1 VSSPFAGSHTS
12 PDHFAAVDVETTG
25 FDSDRDSIIEI
36 AIVIFG
42 RDGVVDRFTQT
53 VNPNRPLPLDVRRLT
68 GLSEQ
73 ELSDSPTLDSISLEI
88 RRRIGSLPIVGHN
101 IEFDVKML
109 HGGGITLANRQLDTY
124 RLSTLL
130 MANMPNYSL
139 TQVAMS
145 LGLEIGETH
154 RALPD
159 TERTAAVFIELL
171 KLVESYDEQT
181 LQQAAKFAQQAGW
194 TEAQLFHAAADRK
207 ISGPLFAYDDDSR
220 DLPPEMRFSEPRE
233 RLESLQRTGSS
244 NPLDPS
250 SIEVL
255 LSDSGPLPHVLERY
269 ESRPAQIRMAV
280 AVAEALESEEELL
293 VEAGTGTG
301 KSLAYLLPAAMYAID
316 RGERVVVST
325 DTISLQDQ
333 LYGKDLPDV
342 RTVLKESGVTEEL
355 RVAVMKGRANYLCLR
370 RWFDHMDDPIEDA
383 ADASLRAKILLWLAH
398 TATGDKGELRMNR
411 EEEVHWRKFASE
423 RGRCSPKRCPY
434 ARANQCFL
442 YRARHLAAN
451 AHIVI
456 ANHSLILS
464 NSAQGFVLP
473 PFERLIIDEAHH
485 LESEATSQFSW
496 SVNGSTLEDPVRA
509 LVNPEGVQQGGYFS
523 ITSSFLARSSDF
535 NAVKDAPVAREKAS
549 LGSGH
554 AVTVFALAG
563 ELMSRLGVFLPAPRG
578 GRQSFSDRLR
588 VTDAVRARGAWSELT
603 MIWGQLDS
611 ELLQL
616 LDSGRWFLRALDS
629 LSLPDDE
636 SNPESR
642 QRDELTLEL
651 QSSLE
656 ELTIVRM
663 QLLMAFGQDDGT
675 RVFWIERSSVQSIIS
690 INGALLDVSELLR
703 QEVFDRVKTTVL
715 TSATLTVDG
724 LFDYIGERL
733 GLLNAKR
740 LPLGSPFD
748 HEKST
753 LVFVPDDM
761 PDPNHQN
768 FQTTVNTVL
777 LDLLAATEG
786 RALVLFT
793 SHSALQATHRAIR
806 QPLEQQNISVL
817 GQRIDGSFRQIVD
830 QLRNNPGTVVL
841 GTSSYWEGVDIVGPA
856 LSLVVI
862 VKLPFPVPSE
872 PVFEARCELSDD
884 PFNELSVPQ
893 AVLRFKQ
900 GFGRLIRSSTD
911 RGVCAVLDRRI
922 ITRRYGQAF
931 LHSLPATSFKVG
943 STYDLPS
950 TAASWLGTDTS
961 RNESSSISWS
971 EQW

>member
-1 VSSPFAGSHTS
+1 MSPV
-12 PDHFAAVDVETTG
+12 HFAAVDVETTG
-25 FDSDRDSIIEI
+25 INPDRDTVIEV
-36 AIVIFG
+36 AIVIFSREG
-42 RDGVVDRFTQT
+42 IVDRFSQT
-53 VNPNRPLPLDVRRLT
+53 INPERRLPLEIQRLT
-68 GLSEQ
+68 GIRDEDLK
-73 ELSDSPTLDSISLEI
+73 DSPSLDDVAADL
-88 RRRIGSLPIVGHN
+88 RRRIGSLTIVGHN
-101 IEFDVKML
+101 VEFDIRML
-109 HGGGITLANRQLDTY
+109 AGGGISLPNRYMDTY
-124 RLSTLL
+124 RLATLL

-139 TQVAMS
+139 TQVAIS
-145 LGLEIGETH
+145 LGLKPGEEH

-159 TERTAAVFIELL
+159 AERAASAFIELL
-171 KLVESYDEQT
+171 KLIDAYDERT

-194 TEAQLFHAAADRK
+194 AEAQLFRAAADRK
-207 ISGPLFAYDDDSR
+207 VSGPIFTINDDVR
-220 DLPPEMRFSEPRE
+220 DLPPELRFSEPRE
-233 RLESLQRTGSS
+233 RPEPLQRTGSTET
-244 NPLDPS
+244 LDATA
-250 SIEVL
+250 IEWL
-255 LSDSGPLPHVLERY
+255 LSDSGPLPHVLDRY

-280 AVAEALESEEELL
+280 AVAKALDSEEELL

-301 KSLAYLLPAAMYAID
+301 KSLAYLLPAALYAIE

-342 RTVLKESGVTEEL
+342 RTVLAESGVTEEL

-370 RWFDHMDDPIEDA
+370 RWFEHMDDPIEDA

-398 TATGDKGELRMNR
+398 TSTGDKAELRMNR
-411 EEEVHWRKFASE
+411 EEEAHWRKFASE

-434 ARANQCFL
+434 ARVNQCFL
-442 YRARHLAAN
+442 YRARHLALN

-456 ANHSLILS
+456 ANHSLVLS
-464 NSAQGFVLP
+464 NSTQGFVLP
-473 PFERLIIDEAHH
+473 SFERLIIDEAHH

-496 SVNGSTLEDPVRA
+496 SVNGSTLEEPVRA
-509 LVNPEGVQQGGYFS
+509 LVSPEGVLQGGYFS
-523 ITSSFLARSSDF
+523 TTASFLARSSEA
-535 NAVKDAPVAREKAS
+535 NAMKAAPEAREKAGE
-549 LGSGH
+549 GSRQ
-554 AVTVFALAG
+554 ALTVFTLVG
-563 ELMSRLGVFLPAPRG
+563 ELMTRLGSFLPAARG
-578 GRQSFSDRLR
+578 GRQSFSDQLR
-588 VTDAVRARGAWSELT
+588 VTDAIRRRGGWAELT
-603 MIWGQLDS
+603 MIWGQLDA
-611 ELLQL
+611 ELMQL
-616 LDSGRWFLRALDS
+616 LDSGRWFLKSLDA
-629 LSLPDDE
+629 LSLPDDDT
-636 SNPESR
+636 NPESQ

-656 ELTIVRM
+656 DLTTVRL

-675 RVFWIERSSVQSIIS
+675 RVFWIERSPVQSIIS
-690 INGALLDVSELLR
+690 INGAPLDVSELLR
-703 QEVFDRVKTTVL
+703 QEVFNGARTTVL
-715 TSATLTVDG
+715 TSATLMIDG
-724 LFDYIGERL
+724 SFEYIGERL
-733 GLLNAKR
+733 GLHDAKR

-793 SHSALQATHRAIR
+793 SHSALQATHRAIKK
-806 QPLEQQNISVL
+806 PLEARNIAVL
-817 GQRIDGSFRQIVD
+817 GQRIDGSFRQIVE

-862 VKLPFPVPSE
+862 VKLPFPVPSD
-872 PVFEARCELSDD
+872 PVFEARCELSSD

-900 GFGRLIRSSTD
+900 GFGRLIRSAAD
-911 RGVCAVLDRRI
+911 RGVCVVLDRRI
-922 ITRRYGQAF
+922 ISRRYGDSF
-931 LHSLPATSFKVG
+931 LHSLPPTSFQVG

-950 TAASWLGTDTS
+950 TAARWLGVQNRREQTLS
-961 RNESSSISWS
+961 MSW
-971 EQW
+971 EEPW

>member
-1 VSSPFAGSHTS
+1 
-12 PDHFAAVDVETTG
+12 VDVETTG
-25 FDSDRDSIIEI
+25 ISPERDSITEI
-36 AIVIFG
+36 AIVIFS
-42 RDGVVDRFTQT
+42 RAGVVDRFTQT
-53 VNPNRPLPLDVRRLT
+53 INPNRPVPLEIQRLT
-68 GLSEQ
+68 GITDEDLK
-73 ELSDSPTLDSISLEI
+73 DSPTLDSIALDI
-88 RRRIGSLPIVGHN
+88 RRRIGSLTIVGHN
-101 IEFDVKML
+101 IEFDIKML
-109 HGGGITLANRQLDTY
+109 QSGGIALPNRRMDTY
-124 RLSTLL
+124 RLATLL

-139 TQVAMS
+139 TQVALS
-145 LGLEIGETH
+145 LGIEVGEDH

-159 TERTAAVFIELL
+159 ADRTASVFIELL
-171 KLVESYDEQT
+171 KLLETYDERT

-194 TEAQLFHAAADRK
+194 PEAQLFRAAADRK
-207 ISGPLFAYDDDSR
+207 VSGPLFAYQDDSR
-220 DLPPEMRFSEPRE
+220 DLPPELRFSEPRE
-233 RLESLQRTGSS
+233 RPDPLQRTGSS
-244 NPLDPS
+244 LTLDAS
-250 SIEVL
+250 SIELL
-255 LSDSGPLPHVLERY
+255 LSDAGPLPHVLERY
-269 ESRPAQIRMAV
+269 ESRPAQTRMAV
-280 AVAEALESEEELL
+280 AVAKALDEEEELL

-301 KSLAYLLPAAMYAID
+301 KSLAYLLPAAMYAIA

-342 RTVLKESGVTEEL
+342 RTVLEETGVTEDL

-383 ADASLRAKILLWLAH
+383 ADSSLRAKILLWLAH
-398 TATGDKGELRMNR
+398 TETGDRAELRMNR
-411 EEEVHWRKFASE
+411 EEEAHWRKFASE

-434 ARANQCFL
+434 ARVNQCFL

-456 ANHSLILS
+456 ANHSLVLS

-485 LESEATSQFSW
+485 LETEATSQFSW

-509 LVNPEGVQQGGYFS
+509 LVSPEGVQQGGYFS
-523 ITSSFLARSSDF
+523 ITSSFLARSADF
-535 NAVKDAPVAREKAS
+535 NALKDAPVARERAS
-549 LGSGH
+549 LGSQQ
-554 AVTVFALAG
+554 ALTIFTMAG
-563 ELMSRLGVFLPAPRG
+563 ELMSRLAAFLPSPRG
-578 GRQSFSDRLR
+578 GRQSFSEQLR
-588 VTDAVRARGAWSELT
+588 VTDALRVRGTWSELT
-603 MIWGQLDS
+603 MIWEQLDA
-611 ELLQL
+611 EIMQL
-616 LDSGRWFLRALDS
+616 LDSGRWFLKALDA
-629 LSLPDDE
+629 LSLPDDD
-636 SNPESR
+636 SNPESQ

-656 ELTIVRM
+656 ELTTVRM
-663 QLLMAFGQDDGT
+663 RLLMAFGQDDGT
-675 RVFWIERSSVQSIIS
+675 RVFWIERSPVQSIIS
-690 INGALLDVSELLR
+690 INGAPLDVSGLLR

-715 TSATLTVDG
+715 TSATLMIDG
-724 LFDYIGERL
+724 SFEYIGERL
-733 GLLNAKR
+733 GLRNAAI

-768 FQTTVNTVL
+768 FQSAVNAVL

-793 SHSALQATHRAIR
+793 SHSALQATHRAIKK
-806 QPLEQQNISVL
+806 PLERQNISVL

-856 LSLVVI
+856 LSLVVV
-862 VKLPFPVPSE
+862 VKLPFPVPSD
-872 PVFEARCELSDD
+872 PVFEARCELSTD
-884 PFNELSVPQ
+884 PFNELSVPL

-900 GFGRLIRSSTD
+900 GFGRLIRSSAD

-922 ITRRYGQAF
+922 ITRRYGQSF
-931 LHSLPATSFKVG
+931 LHSLPATSFQVG

-950 TAASWLGTDTS
+950 TAARWLGAKSTANDSTS
-961 RNESSSISWS
+961 INWS
-971 EQW
+971 EPW